1 MTPAPAPRPTHRP
14 AQPGRNPRRR
24 DLAVRS
30 AGHSVDRSVHGRRG
44 RALLLA
50 LPALTLLAGA
60 ALPTRA
66 DGRPEV
72 ELPVV
77 PASVDPRGRKV
88 SATAPLADGTITV
101 APGETKALVVSAGN
115 VNRIVTPFAQPDIV
129 TTAPDQFT
137 IRQNVVYAAPAAPA
151 PGQQPEP
158 LTLYLTE
165 KGDES
170 TAISLILLPRL
181 QVASR
186 EFRLVLAGG
195 HGGAA
200 IRTSGSA
207 RRAAAW
213 EQDQPYPAMLAELLA
228 RLAAGSVPQGY
239 DLGPPDPAAAPRCA
253 APAALKLDFGHGQ
266 LLTGGQLEAWVGTVA
281 NTGTSTA
288 ELAETACAVTTE
300 VAAVAVWPSPRLA
313 PGELAELYV
322 VRRLLPPAER
332 TQKRPSLIGWA
343 P

>member
-1 MTPAPAPRPTHRP
+1 MSPRARLF
-14 AQPGRNPRRR
+14 A
-24 DLAVRS
+24 
-30 AGHSVDRSVHGRRG
+30 
-44 RALLLA
+44 LA
-50 LPALTLLAGA
+50 LQAA
-60 ALPTRA
+60 ALPIGATLPARA

-77 PASVDPRGRKV
+77 PASVDPRGRK
-88 SATAPLADGTITV
+88 AAAIPALADGTITV

-151 PGQQPEP
+151 PGQPPEP

-186 EFRLVLAGG
+186 EFRLVLAGA

-239 DLGPPDPAAAPRCA
+239 DLGPPDTAAAPA
-253 APAALKLDFGHGQ
+253 
-266 LLTGGQLEAWVGTVA
+266 LTGGDAAPLRSDWRAGLEAEA
-281 NTGTSTA
+281 
-288 ELAETACAVTTE
+288 LD
-300 VAAVAVWPSPRLA
+300 RLA
-313 PGELAELYV
+313 
-322 VRRLLPPAER
+322 RRESGVMDRLQRDFER
-332 TQKRPSLIGWA
+332 TLLRVGLRQAGGRRGEAALRLGIGRNTLTRKCRELGLDNPDGDEA
-343 P
+343 PGASGG

>member
-1 MTPAPAPRPTHRP
+1 MTAAAAPRPTHSP
-14 AQPGRNPRRR
+14 ALPDRDPRRR
-24 DLAVRS
+24 
-30 AGHSVDRSVHGRRG
+30 GG
-44 RALLLA
+44 RALLLT
-50 LPALTLLAGA
+50 LPALALFAAATLP
-60 ALPTRA
+60 ALA
-66 DGRPEV
+66 DGQPEV

-77 PASVDPRGRKV
+77 PVSVDPRGRK
-88 SATAPLADGTITV
+88 ATTTPALADGTITV
-101 APGETKALVVSAGN
+101 VPGETKALVVSAGN

-195 HGGAA
+195 HGGAVT
-200 IRTSGSA
+200 RSSGSA
-207 RRAAAW
+207 RQAAAW

-253 APAALKLDFGHGQ
+253 APASLRVDFSHGQ

-288 ELAETACAVTTE
+288 ELTETACALTTA
-300 VAAVAVWPSPRLA
+300 VAAVAVWPTPRLA
-313 PGELAELYV
+313 PGELAGYPRAALRRTRRRRGLY
-322 VRRLLPPAER
+322 RRQPRLPDGAR
-332 TQKRPSLIGWA
+332 TPGARFA
-343 P
+343 R

>member
-14 AQPGRNPRRR
+14 AQPGRDPRRR

-44 RALLLA
+44 KALLLA
-50 LPALTLLAGA
+50 LPALALLAGA
-60 ALPTRA
+60 ALPARA

-77 PASVDPRGRKV
+77 PASVDPRGRKA

-195 HGGAA
+195 HGGAVT
-200 IRTSGSA
+200 RSSGSA
-207 RRAAAW
+207 RQAAAW

-253 APAALKLDFGHGQ
+253 APASLRVDFSHGQ

-288 ELAETACAVTTE
+288 ELTETACALTTA
-300 VAAVAVWPSPRLA
+300 VAAVAVWPTPRLA
-313 PGELAELYV
+313 PGELAEIYV
-322 VRRLLPPAER
+322 VRRQLPPAER
-332 TQKRPSLIGWA
+332 TQPRPSLIRWT

>member
-1 MTPAPAPRPTHRP
+1 MSPPARHAC
-14 AQPGRNPRRR
+14 RRR
-24 DLAVRS
+24 LI
-30 AGHSVDRSVHGRRG
+30 
-44 RALLLA
+44 LPTLM
-50 LPALTLLAGA
+50 LPAFVLLAGA
-60 ALPTRA
+60 ALPAQA

-77 PASVDPRGRKV
+77 PTSIDPRGHKV
-88 SATAPLADGTITV
+88 TATPALAEGIITV

-195 HGGAA
+195 SGGTARPAA
-200 IRTSGSA
+200 SSRK
-207 RRAAAW
+207 AAAW
-213 EQDQPYPAMLAELLA
+213 EQDQPYPALMAELMA

-253 APAALKLDFGHGQ
+253 APAALRIDFGHGQ

-288 ELAETACAVTTE
+288 ELAETACALTTD

-322 VRRLLPPAER
+322 VRRLLSPAER
-332 TQKRPSLIGWA
+332 TQPRPSLIGWA

>member
-1 MTPAPAPRPTHRP
+1 MTPAPAPRPTHSP
-14 AQPGRNPRRR
+14 AQPNRDPRRR
-24 DLAVRS
+24 ARGTHS
-30 AGHSVDRSVHGRRG
+30 AGHSMDRSGHGRRG
-44 RALLLA
+44 RVLMLA
-50 LPALTLLAGA
+50 LAVLAGA
-60 ALPTRA
+60 ALPAQA

-77 PASVDPRGRKV
+77 PASVDPRGRKA

-195 HGGAA
+195 QGGG
-200 IRTSGSA
+200 IA
-207 RRAAAW
+207 RPTASSRKAAAW
-213 EQDQPYPAMLAELLA
+213 EQDQPYPALLAELMA

-253 APAALKLDFGHGQ
+253 APASLRIDFGHGQ
-266 LLTGGQLEAWVGTVA
+266 LLTGGQLEAWVGTVV
-281 NTGTSTA
+281 NTGVATA
-288 ELAETACAVTTE
+288 ELAETACALATE

-313 PGELAELYV
+313 PGEVAEIYV

>member
-1 MTPAPAPRPTHRP
+1 MTPAASPRPAHSP
-14 AQPGRNPRRR
+14 AQPGRDPRRR
-24 DLAVRS
+24 DRATRS
-30 AGHSVDRSVHGRRG
+30 AGRCVDRPGHCRRA
-44 RALLLA
+44 RALLLS
-50 LPALTLLAGA
+50 LPALALFA
-60 ALPTRA
+60 APLPARA

-77 PASVDPRGRKV
+77 PASVDPRGRKAA
-88 SATAPLADGTITV
+88 ATPSLAEGTITV

-151 PGQQPEP
+151 PGQPPEP

-195 HGGAA
+195 HGGTVRAA
-200 IRTSGSA
+200 ASSRK
-207 RRAAAW
+207 AAAW

-253 APAALKLDFGHGQ
+253 APASLRVDFGHGQ
-266 LLTGGQLEAWVGTVA
+266 LLTGGQLEAWVGTVV

-288 ELAETACAVTTE
+288 ELAETACALTTE

-313 PGELAELYV
+313 PGELAEIYV

-332 TQKRPSLIGWA
+332 TQPRPSLIGWA